1 MTHLHIS
8 VPAINR
14 GTLARTHELK
24 KDYRHAKACKQ
35 NYTYDWA
42 NFIQPGTLR
51 KLAVKELNKYTECH
65 NLHGVYIRIN
75 EKAI

>member
-1 MTHLHIS
+1 MKHYEQLHWRCEIRS
-8 VPAINR
+8 NR
-14 GTLARTHELK
+14 QQRK
-24 KDYRHAKACKQ
+24 KKEYRHAKACKQ

-42 NFIQPGTLR
+42 NFIQSETLR